1 MKLNAKIYIMWPLFT
16 LSILSIKDSVAALA
30 NPFNLVSI
38 FQLSNV
44 ILITDMN
51 EAHLV
56 KKGPPCSRD
65 SLKQNLTTKNG
76 LNFII

>member
-16 LSILSIKDSVAALA
+16 LCILSIKDSAAALA
-30 NPFNLVSI
+30 NPFNFVSI

-56 KKGPPCSRD
+56 KKGPPCSRS
-65 SLKQNLTTKNG
+65 SLKQNLTTNNG

>member
-16 LSILSIKDSVAALA
+16 LYILSTKDSAAALA

-38 FQLSNV
+38 FQLSV

-56 KKGPPCSRD
+56 KKGPPCSRS
-65 SLKQNLTTKNG
+65 SLKKNLTTNNG